1 MQVPIL
7 DLKRQYTICKKE
19 IEEAIKSVFEKCNF
33 ILGEEVSILEKKFS
47 AYCGCKYA
55 VAVASGTD
63 ALELTL
69 RALGVGFGDEVIT
82 SPFSYIA
89 TSVAI
94 SNLGAKPVFVDI
106 DPRTYT
112 IDITKIEKAITKKT
126 KAILPVH
133 IYGHPA
139 NMEKINDLAKKH
151 NLKVVE
157 DACQAHGAEFNG
169 KKVGGLGHAGCFSF
183 YPSKNLGA
191 YGDGGIVTTND
202 ESLSEKIRIF
212 RNCGRKSKYEH
223 IFISSNSRLDT
234 IQAAILLVKLRH
246 LEEATALRRKH
257 AAMYN
262 GLLNDIKKSVQLP
275 FESKDVRHVYHLY
288 AIQISD
294 RHKVAQFLQDKGI
307 STLMHYPI
315 PIHLEPAY
323 EDYNYKK
330 GDFPVAEALS
340 ERVLSL
346 PMFPE
351 LTDIEIKYVSEK
363 LKEAIKLCA

>member
-1 MQVPIL
+1 MQVPML
-7 DLKRQYTICKKE
+7 DLKRQYMAYKKD
-19 IEEAIKSVFEKCNF
+19 IDEAIRSVFEKCNF
-33 ILGEEVSILEKKFS
+33 ILGEQVDVLEKEFS
-47 AYCGCKYA
+47 AYCGCKCA

-63 ALELTL
+63 ALEFTL
-69 RALGVGFGDEVIT
+69 RALDIGPGDEVIT

-94 SNLGAKPVFVDI
+94 SILGAKPVFVDI

-112 IDITKIEKAITKKT
+112 IDTAKIEKAITKKT

-139 NMEKINDLAKKH
+139 DMEKINDLAKKH

-157 DACQAHGAEFNG
+157 DACQAHGAEFKG
-169 KKVGGLGHAGCFSF
+169 KKVGSFGNAGCFSF

-191 YGDGGIVTTND
+191 YGDGGMVVTND

-223 IFISSNSRLDT
+223 IFKSSNSRLDT
-234 IQAAILLVKLRH
+234 IQAAVLLVKLRH
-246 LEEATALRRKH
+246 LEEMTILRRKH
-257 AAMYN
+257 AVLYN
-262 GLLNDIKKSVQLP
+262 ELLNEAKKSMQLP

-288 AIQISD
+288 AIQVSNRD
-294 RHKVAQFLQDKGI
+294 RIAQLLQDKGV
-307 STLMHYPI
+307 STSMHYPI

-323 EDYNYKK
+323 KDHGYKK
-330 GDFPVAEALS
+330 GDFPVAEGLS
-340 ERVLSL
+340 DKVLSL

-351 LTDIEIKYVSEK
+351 LTDAEIKYVAEK
-363 LKEAIKLCA
+363 LKEAVKSCA